1 MPQAVIF
8 DYGVG
13 NLLSLKCALE
23 KVGLKVE
30 IGVSEK
36 QLKKADAIALPGVG
50 SFSAAVTK
58 LDSLKE
64 TLLNA
69 VETGIPLIGICLG
82 LQLLFPAS
90 EEGPGKGLALF
101 EGKNVRLQGEIKVP
115 HMGWNTLRIVKQP
128 PLFDNVANESYV
140 YFVHSLY
147 PVPADKKIVAS
158 ETEYGTTFASAIAN
172 KNVFGTQFHPEKSG
186 DIGLKILE
194 NFVNIVKR

>member
-1 MPQAVIF
+1 MPKAVIF

-23 KVGLKVE
+23 KVGLTAT
-30 IGVSEK
+30 IGVSAQ

-50 SFSAAVTK
+50 SFSAAIAK
-58 LDSLKE
+58 LDTVKE
-64 TLLNA
+64 TLVDK
-69 VETGIPLIGICLG
+69 VEDGTPLIGICLG
-82 LQLLFPAS
+82 LQLFFPES

-101 EGKNVRLQGEIKVP
+101 EGKNVRLRGDVKVP
-115 HMGWNTLRIVKQP
+115 HMGWNTLRLVKP
-128 PLFDNVANESYV
+128 NALFDGVADNSYV

-147 PVPADKKIVAS
+147 PVPTDKEIVAA
-158 ETEYGTTFASAIAN
+158 ETEYGATFTSAVTS

-194 NFVNIVKR
+194 NFAEIVKR